1 MAVASVKALVL
12 ANGLL
17 GDTEQAR
24 DRVTRWGVSLVIAA
38 DGGYYHAAALGLK
51 VDVVI
56 GDLDSLDSD
65 LRAALEAD
73 GTHVEAVPAEK
84 DETDLELALLYAAQ
98 QGADPIA
105 VLGALGGRLDMTL
118 SNMLLLTH
126 PALAMTRVELWNGA
140 QTAWLIRPPGGEI
153 GGAVGDT
160 LSLVPLG
167 GHALGVTTQ
176 GLKYA
181 LRDETLAFGPARG
194 ISNVLTE
201 TTARVS
207 LREGL
212 LLAVHTPGR
221 A

>member
-1 MAVASVKALVL
+1 MKALIL

-17 GDTEQAR
+17 DDPAQVR
-24 DRVTRWGVSLVIAA
+24 TRLAHWEHPLVIAA
-38 DGGYYHAAALGLK
+38 DGGYRHAVALALK

-56 GDLDSLDSD
+56 GDLDSLDGD
-65 LRAALEAD
+65 LRAVLEAS
-73 GTHVEAVPAEK
+73 GAHLEITPAEK
-84 DETDLELALLYAAQ
+84 DETDLELALLYAVRR
-98 QGADPIA
+98 GADPIA

-126 PALAMTRVELWNGA
+126 PALEAVHVELWNGT
-140 QTAWLIRPPGGEI
+140 QTAWLLRPPGGEVY
-153 GGAVGDT
+153 GAVGDT

-167 GHALGVTTQ
+167 GDAQGVTTQ

-181 LRDETLAFGPARG
+181 LRDEPLAFGPARG

-201 TTARVS
+201 ATARVS

>member
-1 MAVASVKALVL
+1 MRALVL

-17 GDTEQAR
+17 GDVVQAR
-24 DRVTRWGVSLVIAA
+24 DRVLRWEAPLVIAA
-38 DGGYYHAAALGLK
+38 DGGYRHAAALGLK

-56 GDLDSLDSD
+56 GDLDSLDGD
-65 LRAALEAD
+65 LRATLEAS
-73 GTHVEAVPAEK
+73 GTHVEAAPAEK
-84 DETDLELALLYAAQ
+84 DETDLELALLYAVR
-98 QGADPIA
+98 QGANPIA

-126 PALAMTRVELWNGA
+126 PALAGAHVELWNGT
-140 QTAWLIRPPGGEI
+140 QTAWLIRPPGGEV

-167 GHALGVTTQ
+167 GDALGITTQ

-181 LRDETLAFGPARG
+181 LRDERLAFGPARG
-194 ISNVLTE
+194 VSNVLTE
-201 TTARVS
+201 ATARVS

>member
-1 MAVASVKALVL
+1 MKALIL

-17 GDTEQAR
+17 DDLAQVRT
-24 DRVTRWGVSLVIAA
+24 RVTSWQPPLVIAA
-38 DGGYYHAAALGLK
+38 DGGYRHAAALALK

-56 GDLDSLDSD
+56 GDLDSLDRVTRS
-65 LRAALEAD
+65 ALEAS
-73 GTHVEAVPAEK
+73 GTHLEITPAEK
-84 DETDLELALLYAAQ
+84 DETDLELALLYAVR

-126 PALAMTRVELWNGA
+126 PALGTVRVELWNGT
-140 QTAWLIRPPGGEI
+140 QTAWLIRPPGGEVY
-153 GGAVGDT
+153 GAVGDT

-167 GHALGVTTQ
+167 GDAQGVTTQ

-181 LRDETLAFGPARG
+181 LHDEPLAFGPARG

-201 TTARVS
+201 VTAHVR
-207 LREGL
+207 LRKGL